1 MTLHTLQTLLRPV
14 PPFEFDLSLKFLA
27 QFPITAGE
35 QRLEPHILTK
45 AFMIAEQPVLCRLES
60 RGKVESPLLRCTLWA
75 ANPIDQ
81 AAAEDRLRFYLS
93 LDDQLQPFYDLAWDD
108 PPFAGLVNQLYGY
121 HQVKFPTP
129 FENACWAILSQR
141 MPMFL
146 ARKTKSKLISQFGG
160 SVTLKGQEYWAFP
173 TPAGILAA
181 DPSQLSAAI
190 GNARKTGYILAAA
203 QAFAHADELWLRH
216 GPLNEVRDWLLAIKG
231 IGVWSAGFIL
241 IRGLGQM
248 AQFDIGKGKQTITTL
263 AAINDIYG
271 PLRPEQAQQIVNRY
285 AAWQG
290 YWIHYLRFGT

>member
-27 QFPITAGE
+27 QFPISKGE
-35 QRLEPHILTK
+35 QRLEPHILNK
-45 AFMIAEQPVLCRLES
+45 VFMIAEQPVLCRLES

-141 MPMFL
+141 VAMAVARLMKGNLL
-146 ARKTKSKLISQFGG
+146 AQFGRSL
-160 SVTLKGQEYWAFP
+160 SVNGQTDWAFP

-181 DPSQLSAAI
+181 DPAQLSAAI
-190 GNARKTGYILAAA
+190 GNERKTGYILAAA
-203 QAFAHADELWLRH
+203 QAFAQADEQWLRH
-216 GPLNEVRDWLLAIKG
+216 GPLDAVRDWLLAIKG
-231 IGVWSAGFIL
+231 IGAWSAAFIL
-241 IRGLGQM
+241 LRGLGRM
-248 AQFDIGKGKQTITTL
+248 AQFELGNEKQAM
-263 AAINDIYG
+263 AAIHQLYG
-271 PLRPEQAQQIVNRY
+271 PIRPEVAQQLSDRY
-285 AAWQG
+285 AGWQG
-290 YWIHYLRFGT
+290 YWIHYLRFGS